1 MIIFY
6 YIHIDVNFVFPTI
19 LLCYICLFIEMFM
32 MYKTLHAHLEKLN
45 FSHHVNKYFKMWTE
59 NVLSPCDH
67 VQILQENNLQLLIGT
82 INLIEWLRWDLKE
95 EMQDND
101 KYNQCTTEWNMC
113 IIKVDK
119 DCDYIPL
126 LMAKVFLQPDRW
138 CTACRQTCASIWRW
152 PWKNSTNH
160 RPHSYLSEAIV
171 WKTSNK
177 VLNKEISF

>member
-1 MIIFY
+1 MSTNILRCEQKIFISMWPCIS
-6 YIHIDVNFVFPTI
+6 YILYLHNRYRF
-19 LLCYICLFIEMFM
+19 
-32 MYKTLHAHLEKLN
+32 YK
-45 FSHHVNKYFKMWTE
+45 
-59 NVLSPCDH
+59 
-67 VQILQENNLQLLIGT
+67 NNLQLLIGT

-126 LMAKVFLQPDRW
+126 LMAKVFLQPNRW

-160 RPHSYLSEAIV
+160 RPHSYLFEAIV

-177 VLNKEISF
+177 VLNKEINF